1 MFKFK
6 FTVMQ
11 EPDLQIITL
20 FLSFRLFKVF
30 ENFKTSLRYYLSN
43 FCMLINFRSM
53 FPFYTRV

>member
-11 EPDLQIITL
+11 EPDLQIITS
-20 FLSFRLFKVF
+20 FLCFRLFKVF
-30 ENFKTSLRYYLSN
+30 ENVKTSLGYYLSN
-43 FCMLINFRSM
+43 CCMLINFRSM

>member
-30 ENFKTSLRYYLSN
+30 ENFKTSSRYYLSN

>member
-20 FLSFRLFKVF
+20 FLYFRLFKVF
-30 ENFKTSLRYYLSN
+30 ENVKTSLRYYLSN

>member
-11 EPDLQIITL
+11 EPDLQIIAL

-43 FCMLINFRSM
+43 FCMLINSRSM